1 MDKPFKLSHSF
12 YKSLFEHVKEGFVLT
27 NSSGLIISANKRFV
41 ELFGYDSEEELIN
54 KPIHIVVPTDKKEGH
69 KELYN
74 GYIKNSVA
82 RTMGSGRYL
91 NGQRKD
97 GSLFPVEVSL
107 SPYIEKKEKYIIALV
122 SDISTRKAIE
132 NEILQLN
139 EELKG
144 KVKHK
149 DKEIERSFL
158 LFSQIARKF
167 PNGTINVFDHKLNYV
182 FVDGQEL
189 FNMGIDVKKLIGT
202 NYLQRLPQA
211 IVGEIEAKL
220 RRVFNGEDQTFE
232 ISFFSNHYQIN
243 AVPLPDEKGKI
254 DRILVVERN
263 ITQEKLAEEEIKNA
277 LEKEKELNELKSR
290 FVSMASHEF
299 RTPLTSIYS
308 SATLLEKYKKED
320 EQPRRDKHINRIKSS
335 VSSLTGILNDILSL
349 SKVEEGKIEANPT
362 TIDCF
367 NFGEELREEVQAIS
381 KRNQKVMYTHQG
393 PRDFI
398 TDVKLLK
405 NICLNLLTNAIKY
418 SYEGGLIELT
428 TEVKNDNLYITVKDN
443 GIGIPVSE
451 QENMFTRFFRAKNV
465 TNIEGTGLGLN
476 IVKKYVELLSGEISF
491 KSIPEYGTTFYLT
504 LPRLN
509 NHTNTTI

>member
-1 MDKPFKLSHSF
+1 MNKPFKLSHSF

-27 NSSGLIISANKRFV
+27 NSKGLIISANKRFL
-41 ELFGYDSEEELIN
+41 ELFGYNSEEELLGQ
-54 KPIHIVVPTDKKEGH
+54 PIHIVVPTGKREGH
-69 KELYN
+69 KGLYKS
-74 GYIKNSVA
+74 YIKKSEP
-82 RTMGSGRYL
+82 RTMGMGRYL

-107 SPYIEKKEKYIIALV
+107 SPYIEKDEKYIIALV

-144 KVKHK
+144 KVRHK

-167 PNGTINVFDHKLNYV
+167 PNGTINVFDSKFNYV

-202 NYLQRLPQA
+202 NYLQRLPQT
-211 IVGEIEAKL
+211 IVGEIEPKL
-220 RRVFNGEDQTFE
+220 NRVFNGEDQSFE
-232 ISFFSNHYQIN
+232 ISVFNNYYQIN

-263 ITQEKLAEEEIKNA
+263 ITQEKLAEEEIKKA

-308 SATLLEKYKKED
+308 SAMLLEKYKKED
-320 EQPRRDKHINRIKSS
+320 EQERRDKHINRIKSS

-349 SKVEEGKIEANPT
+349 SKVEEGKIEANPSV
-362 TIDCF
+362 INCF
-367 NFGEELREEVQAIS
+367 NFGEELREEVQAIA
-381 KRNQKVMYTHQG
+381 KRNQNVKYTHIG

-398 TDVKLLK
+398 TDIKLLR

-418 SYEGGLIELT
+418 SYEGGLIELK
-428 TEVKNDNLYITVKDN
+428 TEVKKDNLYISVKDN
-443 GIGIPVSE
+443 GIGIPVGE
-451 QENMFTRFFRAKNV
+451 QDNMFTRFFRAKNV

-476 IVKKYVELLSGEISF
+476 IVKKYVELLNGDISF
-491 KSIPEYGTTFYLT
+491 KSIPEQGTTFYLT
-504 LPRLN
+504 LPQLN